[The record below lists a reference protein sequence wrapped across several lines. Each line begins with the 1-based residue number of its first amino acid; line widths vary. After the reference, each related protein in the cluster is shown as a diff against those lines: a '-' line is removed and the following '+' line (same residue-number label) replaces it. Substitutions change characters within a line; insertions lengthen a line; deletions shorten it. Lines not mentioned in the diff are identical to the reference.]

1 MIRNKRYLQR
11 EPDDPRK
18 KWVPIGCGECI
29 ECRKLKVK
37 EWLARLTEEL
47 KNPQKSLFVTLTF
60 KDEILNKFINEYEK
74 PNLIAAKAIE
84 LFRKRW
90 HAEKKA
96 SIKYWLI
103 TELGDERTER
113 LHLHGIIWGEK
124 TEDIE
129 KIWGYGHIY
138 AGTYVNEKTI
148 RYIVKYVTKQDEKH
162 PEFKGK
168 IFCSK
173 GIGKGFINEFNKKKY
188 KYTEG
193 NTKEFLKTP
202 SGLKVGLPIYYRNK
216 LWNDDE
222 REDLWMERLNKKER
236 FVCGERI
243 DISTTKGIENYY
255 KCLEYHQLRT
265 KRLGYKEPVWD
276 NKKYKKNLENI
287 NNYPNFEKK
296 QDYDEGTDH
305 QNTP

>member
-47 KNPQKSLFVTLTF
+47 KNPQKCLFVTLTF
-60 KDEILNKFINEYEK
+60 NDEILNKFTNEYKE

-96 SIKYWLI
+96 AARHWLI
-103 TELGDERTER
+103 TELGDENTDR
-113 LHLHGIIWGEK
+113 LHLHGIIWGAEAS
-124 TEDIE
+124 EIE
-129 KIWGYGHIY
+129 RIWKYGFVY
-138 AGTYVNEKTI
+138 AGSYVNEKTI
-148 RYIVKYVTKQDEKH
+148 RYIVKYITKQDEKH

-173 GIGKGFINEFNKKKY
+173 GIGSRFINEFNKRQY
-188 KYTEG
+188 RYEG
-193 NTKEFLKTP
+193 ENTKEYIKTP

-216 LWNDDE
+216 LWDENE
-222 REDLWMERLNKKER
+222 REDLWMQRIDKKKR
-236 FVCGERI
+236 YVCGEEI
-243 DISTTKGIENYY
+243 DISTEKGIKNYY
-255 KCLEYHQLRT
+255 KCLEYHQFRT
-265 KRLGYKEPVWD
+265 RQLGYKEPTW
-276 NKKYKKNLENI
+276 NGEKYKKNLENI
-287 NNYPNFEKK
+287 NNINKLGENK
-296 QDYDEGTDH
+296 Q
-305 QNTP
+305 P